1 MTRTDT
7 KKTVK
12 HATPGAPVETG
23 VWRKNI
29 IILSI
34 VAVAETLLLWNN
46 AALDR
51 TLWLATRW
59 FMGDQQPYNWNAV
72 KVNPLT
78 HPHAPWWRVITPP
91 FDSQLYHQTE
101 SSWRALRDVGVPL
114 EVIFFCVLVA
124 VYSPYRLRAAGVF
137 LGSILGAGAVSEFFK
152 SICGRVRPIGPL
164 PSGILNDGHNV
175 WQWFRGLHTQQDL
188 SFPSGHAC
196 VAFAMAAALTYLSP
210 RGRWLFLTVA
220 WLTSIS
226 RVVMQAHF
234 YSDII
239 FGGTIG
245 WFCGFG
251 CAMWVGDRLN
261 VPQARLPVPGEQTP
275 AALT

>member
-1 MTRTDT
+1 
-7 KKTVK
+7 
-12 HATPGAPVETG
+12 
-23 VWRKNI
+23 
-29 IILSI
+29 
-34 VAVAETLLLWNN
+34 
-46 AALDR
+46 
-51 TLWLATRW
+51 
-59 FMGDQQPYNWNAV
+59 
-72 KVNPLT
+72 
-78 HPHAPWWRVITPP
+78 
-91 FDSQLYHQTE
+91 
-101 SSWRALRDVGVPL
+101 
-114 EVIFFCVLVA
+114 
-124 VYSPYRLRAAGVF
+124 
-137 LGSILGAGAVSEFFK
+137 
-152 SICGRVRPIGPL
+152 
-164 PSGILNDGHNV
+164 
-175 WQWFRGLHTQQDL
+175 
-188 SFPSGHAC
+188 
-196 VAFAMAAALTYLSP
+196 MAAVLTYLSP